1 MQLNLTRYGTQVADV
16 NNVLVWSFQTK
27 QVILRM
33 MAKQFGPVNM
43 IKLTLV
49 SIARITF

>member
-1 MQLNLTRYGTQVADV
+1 MLLNLTHYGTQVAVV
-16 NNVLVWSFQTK
+16 NNLPVWSFQTK

-33 MAKQFGPVNM
+33 MAQQFGPVNM